1 MKNHKM
7 LLPLAKSSGSEQQRG
22 TFHDNHG
29 HLPGNGFKNHLVAAA
44 GEFVG
49 TFFFLFMAFAGTSVA
64 NIPSPP
70 QSDTTRTDPEQL
82 MYIALSFGFSLCIN
96 VWIFFRISGGLF
108 NPVVTLG
115 LLLIGALSGTRAA
128 VIFLAQIVASI
139 VSAVAVNGL
148 FPTPLAVSTSLGVG
162 TTLAQGVFIEA
173 FLTFELVFCIFMLA
187 AEKHKATFLAPIGIG
202 LALFVAELAGVYYTG
217 GSLNPARSFGPAVA
231 ARSFPKEHWIYW
243 VGPALGALAAVGFYK
258 FVKKLGYE
266 EANPGQD
273 RDPEETVVTVRNAT
287 SEPAGQNGRLS
298 GTTTDGDVVVE
309 VDPAGGIP
317 RVLCGSM
324 EEEKT

>member
-1 MKNHKM
+1 M
-7 LLPLAKSSGSEQQRG
+7 
-22 TFHDNHG
+22 
-29 HLPGNGFKNHLVAAA
+29 HLGAISRNTDRIP
-44 GEFVG
+44 
-49 TFFFLFMAFAGTSVA
+49 AGTSVA

-258 FVKKLGYE
+258 FVKKLDYE

-287 SEPAGQNGRLS
+287 SGKCSDRLMMTDLVLTNATKNLPDRTADCPERRPTATWWWRWILPVGSRAFCAGPWKKRRL
-298 GTTTDGDVVVE
+298 E
-309 VDPAGGIP
+309 
-317 RVLCGSM
+317 
-324 EEEKT
+324 